1 MPMHRIPCV
10 KYRQI
15 NHLCIFASGPNLVL
29 NIFLIN
35 QGMFSVGGE
44 YRGDGNTN
52 FWRQVIRTQFQQ
64 QNILQDEVIEEL

>member
-1 MPMHRIPCV
+1 MPMYRIPCV

-35 QGMFSVGGE
+35 QGMFSVGG
-44 YRGDGNTN
+44 NTEVGRLN
-52 FWRQVIRTQFQQ
+52 QTLTIDQF
-64 QNILQDEVIEEL
+64 LA